1 MGGVTVK
8 ATLLTR
14 TAGACFALTA
24 LLAIPTFA
32 QAEQK
37 IGKTLEEM
45 IELAKQEPVV
55 TFATTWEGEI
65 IEFEKKGFKEK
76 YGLDF
81 DFFFVEG
88 VESREKVFN
97 EALAGVNEVDLV
109 NMSTELQD
117 KFIEANLVVPV
128 DYKALF
134 PAIPEANIRPGGH
147 YLATGWNQF
156 VIAYNPT
163 LVSDADAPKDWQDC
177 LDPKWKGKIGV
188 YTRPLP
194 FIQTYFKWGKD
205 EAIKYHTA
213 LKAQEPVWTSSTN
226 SSVALLAAGEFP
238 VLCGIHYHAVKNV
251 LRADPNAPVKVVVPK
266 LFPIQAGEKVALMAD
281 ADSPNAAILLAG
293 FLATDG
299 APGYDLYGRSDP
311 QTKGTDAYRYSQE
324 AGATPYWSGWETSGD
339 VQAEASKAIVEAW
352 GFPKGK

>member
-37 IGKTLEEM
+37 IGKTLDEM

-147 YLATGWNQF
+147 YVATGWNQF